1 MVHFEDGIVKR
12 QILHA
17 AFQLLII
24 GGAETVEVLVVDA
37 YGHHEMLELALGD
50 ALAPWHFLFGE
61 EGIVDALAVIVL
73 GVVHAI
79 AKGHVLVEEL

>member
-37 YGHHEMLELALGD
+37 HGHHEMLELALGD
-50 ALAPWHFLFGE
+50 AIAPRHLLFGE
-61 EGIVDALAVIVL
+61 EGIVDTLAVIVL
-73 GVVHAI
+73 GVVYAV
-79 AKGHVLVEEL
+79 AERHVLVEEL